1 MKQED
6 IERMYQAGKMPAWA
20 YYQQIDK
27 PLDVK
32 WQEQRQA
39 FLSSLLDDDKTQE
52 QVEQVVEDAVL
63 KILDDLP
70 PN

>member
-1 MKQED
+1 
-6 IERMYQAGKMPAWA
+6 MPAWA